1 MELLFLGTSSMVP
14 TKERNQPAL
23 LVTTKYYDILIDCGE
38 GTQRQLKHM
47 QKSPN
52 RIRKILITHWHGDH
66 CLGLPGL
73 LMTLGQNN
81 YNEEL
86 EIYIPK
92 GTAKNLESM
101 MDAFLV
107 NLSYSLKVIECSD
120 GVVSSDDSLII
131 ESAVMEHIVPC
142 VNFSIKEKDR
152 RRIKLKV
159 IGKLGIPEGPLL
171 GKLQSGKSIVWKG
184 KKVSP
189 EDATIVVQG
198 KKISYITDTE
208 QTDACYKIAENSDVL
223 VCEATLKSELKDLA
237 TERQHL
243 TPKMAAHIA
252 SHSGVK
258 KLILAH
264 FSQRYQ
270 SIKELEEDAKDV
282 FADVIAAY
290 DFMKVKI

>member
-23 LVTTKYYDILIDCGE
+23 LLTTKYYDILIDCGE
-38 GTQRQLKHM
+38 GTQRQLKQM

-52 RIRKILITHWHGDH
+52 RIKKILITHWHGDH

-92 GTAKNLESM
+92 GTTKNLDSM
-101 MDAFLV
+101 MNAFLV
-107 NLSYSLKVIECSD
+107 NLSYPLKVIECSD
-120 GVVSSDDSLII
+120 GVASSDDSLII

-258 KLILAH
+258 KLILTH